1 MMKKTMGIFAAVLF
15 AFVMFA
21 GPALAAEA
29 KFGVAV
35 PLTGPYAAQAQDMKN
50 GSMLALEEINAG
62 GGVLGGPAKLIVRD
76 SELKG
81 SVALRRFKE
90 MVAEEN
96 LKVIGGNLSGSI
108 SLVANEYAC
117 KNGLVYMSY
126 CHTSL
131 PVGKEFCGNGFTG
144 AVIPYQTGAAL
155 ASFAF
160 KNLGKTFMTLT
171 ADYRWGHD
179 NLASWIYNSRKYGGE
194 FLGNIYAPLGTRD
207 ISAYI
212 PRIMAKNP
220 DFLVLSNY
228 GTDQTT
234 AVKQLAELGL
244 TKKMKIVISKTH
256 LISIKEC
263 GPAYDEN
270 VYGAVTYYWKMQDK
284 YPQSKPFVKAFWDK
298 YGAPPSAD
306 GECAYVATKA
316 IFQAMQKAGTVDDVP
331 KIISVL
337 EEMELNTPK
346 GMNRF
351 RPCDHVREQ
360 SIVILRG
367 KGARASG
374 WDVADIVTEIP
385 PSQTLESCYNNRM
398 DIPYG
403 TIKLPG
409 K

>member
-1 MMKKTMGIFAAVLF
+1 MKKNIGIFF
-15 AFVMFA
+15 AILLVFA
-21 GPALAAEA
+21 LMTGTVFAEQG

-50 GSMLALEEINAG
+50 GSLMALDEINAA
-62 GGVLGGPAKLIVRD
+62 GGVLGQPAKLIVRD

-96 LKVIGGNLSGSI
+96 LSVIGGNLSGSI

-117 KNGLVYMSY
+117 KNNLVYMSY

-144 AVIPYQTGAAL
+144 AVIPYQTAAAL
-155 ASFAF
+155 SQFVF

-179 NLASWIYNSRKYGGE
+179 NLASWIHNSEKYGGK

-207 ISAYI
+207 YSAFI
-212 PRIMAKNP
+212 PQILAKKP
-220 DFLVLSNY
+220 DILVVSNY
-228 GTDQTT
+228 GTDQTS
-234 AVKQLAELGL
+234 AIKQFAEMGL
-244 TKKMKIVISKTH
+244 TKRMKIVISKTH

-263 GPAYDEN
+263 GATYDEN
-270 VYGAVTYYWKMQDK
+270 VYGAVTYYWKLQDK
-284 YPQSKPFVKAFWDK
+284 YPQGKPFVKKFWDT

-316 IFQAMQKAGTVDDVP
+316 IFQAMNLAGTVNDVP
-331 KIISVL
+331 KIISTL
-337 EEMELNTPK
+337 EAMQLDTPK
-346 GMNRF
+346 GVNRF
-351 RPCDHVREQ
+351 RPCDHPREQ

-367 KGARASG
+367 KGAKASG
-374 WDVADIVTEIP
+374 WDVADVVTEVP
-385 PSQTLESCYNNRM
+385 ASQTLESCYNNSK

-403 TIKLPG
+403 AAIKRLA